1 MGMVDI
7 CRLETCIYRVVGNPQ
22 LGFNQF
28 ESPLLLGEEDSIL
41 CSTS

>member
-7 CRLETCIYRVVGNPQ
+7 CRSETCIYHVAGNPQ
-22 LGFNQF
+22 LGFNRF
-28 ESPLLLGEEDSIL
+28 ESPLLLGEEDSL